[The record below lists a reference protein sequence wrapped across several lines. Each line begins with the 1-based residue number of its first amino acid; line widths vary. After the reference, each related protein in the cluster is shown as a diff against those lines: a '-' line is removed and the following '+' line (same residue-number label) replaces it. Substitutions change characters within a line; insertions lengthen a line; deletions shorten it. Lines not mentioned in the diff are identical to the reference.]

1 MLKSSNLP
9 RLATLLCLVMLACLF
24 LTLATR
30 SVWVDEAMLLKAVM
44 ELKTPADFFQPLGYY
59 DQAEPLLASV
69 FFKAMISLFHY
80 DIQPLRLAVL
90 VVSCLLIAPMF
101 LVFKDYRWGAA
112 VFLLALIGH
121 GFSTGLY
128 LTELK
133 HYFLEI
139 CVSFLAIFAIWKA
152 HQRNDLYWPVG
163 MAAVVSVMGFSTLIV
178 SGGLLIYGFVMWL
191 TLPRDQRTLRQLG
204 VMFICGLVVVAA
216 YLFMKSLTVYQ
227 LGNYDD
233 YFASS
238 ALGALAIL
246 QKAVLGAYGKGLLLI
261 SGVANVALL
270 FSKNR
275 GFLFKL
281 NLFFLGLVTVVVIGR
296 VVGFYP
302 ATYSRHVIWL
312 APFSLVIASYAILE
326 FTANPTKTFRG
337 LGWAL
342 LVVLSLQAG
351 KIGLSEFKGFNY
363 EYVDNN
369 DFYRHI
375 AEMAPTQFLVYPDA
389 QPSLE
394 YYSLLDPRLNKH
406 QYVRVYDELT
416 QKRNATLGFADFQND
431 VVQLLRH
438 RPATDFSV
446 LVSHI
451 NLDTDVT
458 GRGKVLEAEIS
469 RLNCTYTSY
478 FYVYNAQL
486 IRVHCPMDA
495 QL

>member
-1 MLKSSNLP
+1 MLRSSNLP
-9 RLATLLCLVMLACLF
+9 RIALLLCVVMLACLF

-30 SVWVDEAMLLKAVM
+30 SVWVDEAMVLKAVI
-44 ELKTPADFFQPLGYY
+44 ELKTPAEFFKPLAYY
-59 DQAEPLLASV
+59 DQAEPMLASL
-69 FFKAMISLFHY
+69 FFKAILSLFHY
-80 DIQPLRLAVL
+80 NIEPLRLAVL
-90 VVSCLLIAPMF
+90 VVSCLLISPMF
-101 LVFKDYRWGAA
+101 LVFKRYRWGAV

-121 GFSTGLY
+121 GFSTGMFV
-128 LTELK
+128 TELK
-133 HYFLEI
+133 HYFLEV
-139 CVSFLAIFAIWKA
+139 CVSYLAIFAIWKA
-152 HQRNDLYWPVG
+152 QERNNLYWPVI
-163 MAAVVSVMGFSTLIV
+163 MAAVVSFMGFSTIMV
-178 SGGLLIYGFVMWL
+178 SGGLLIYGCVMFV
-191 TLPRDQRTLRQLG
+191 TQPRDETAIRKLSAF
-204 VMFICGLVVVAA
+204 VVCGLVVGVA

-238 ALGALAIL
+238 AMGSLAIL
-246 QKAVLGAYGKGLLLI
+246 GHAVLGAYGKALLVI
-261 SGVANVALL
+261 SGIANIALL

-281 NLFFLGLVTVVVIGR
+281 NLFFLGLLCVVVVGR

-302 ATYSRHVIWL
+302 ATYPRHVIWL

-326 FTANPTKTFRG
+326 FTANPTKTIKV
-337 LGWAL
+337 LGWAML
-342 LVVLSLQAG
+342 MLLSLQAAKMG
-351 KIGLSEFKGFNY
+351 FNEFKGVNY

-375 AEMAPTQFLVYPDA
+375 ADMEPTQFLVYPDA

-394 YYSLLDPRLNKH
+394 YYSLLEPRLNKH

-416 QKRNATLGFADFQND
+416 QKRDPTQGKVEYEDSI
-431 VVQLLRH
+431 VQLLRH

-446 LVSHI
+446 LVSHV
-451 NLDTDVT
+451 NLDTDIT
-458 GRGKVLEAEIS
+458 GRGKALVAEIN

-478 FYVYNAQL
+478 FYVYNAEL